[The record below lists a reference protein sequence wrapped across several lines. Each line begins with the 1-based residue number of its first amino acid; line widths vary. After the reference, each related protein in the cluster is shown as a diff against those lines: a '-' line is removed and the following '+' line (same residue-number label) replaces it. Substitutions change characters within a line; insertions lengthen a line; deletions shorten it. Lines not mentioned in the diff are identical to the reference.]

1 MEVVFRVGGS
11 CSADPATMA
20 GKGRGSACLQDMPFP
35 LTIMSVLFRLAN
47 PSRLRKPVQE
57 GH

>member
-1 MEVVFRVGGS
+1 MEVVFGVGGS

-20 GKGRGSACLQDMPFP
+20 GKGRGSACLQDTPFP
-35 LTIMSVLFRLAN
+35 LTIMSVLFRLSKPVTA
-47 PSRLRKPVQE
+47 RKPVQE